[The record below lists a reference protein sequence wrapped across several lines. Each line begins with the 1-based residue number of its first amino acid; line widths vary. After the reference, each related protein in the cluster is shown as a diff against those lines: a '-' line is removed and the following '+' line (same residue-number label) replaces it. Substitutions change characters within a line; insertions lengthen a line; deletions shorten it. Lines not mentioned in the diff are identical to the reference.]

1 METLTLI
8 AALAALVLALR
19 GLTRRSGPSEQAFD
33 DLRREARRRVEDL
46 EGELRAEVSALRR
59 QLAATVAGHPP
70 STEQILE
77 GRLWR
82 DVEGAEAAALLDA
95 GELHVLD
102 VRTPQ
107 EAAQGMLPGAHLI
120 PVDELE
126 ARQGELPKD
135 GKPMLIYCAA
145 GGRSAAAC
153 EFLSRTGRDGLL
165 NLAGGYGSWP
175 GPRVRP
181 G

>member
-1 METLTLI
+1 MDTLTLI
-8 AALAALVLALR
+8 LALAALVLALR
-19 GLTRRSGPSEQAFD
+19 AQGRKAPPPGEGLD

-46 EGELRAEVSALRR
+46 EGELRAEITTLRR
-59 QLAATVAGHPP
+59 QLAATVAGSPP
-70 STEQILE
+70 SAEQVLE

-82 DVEGAEAAALLDA
+82 DVDGREAAALLE
-95 GELHVLD
+95 GEVYVLD

-126 ARQGELPKD
+126 ARQSELPRD
-135 GKPMLIYCAA
+135 GRPMLIYCAA

-153 EFLSRTGRDGLL
+153 EFLSRSGRDGLL
-165 NLAGGYGSWP
+165 NLAGGFGAWP
-175 GPRVRP
+175 GPRVLP
-181 G
+181 GG